1 MHTHTKTSYIN
12 SLQTSA
18 FTVAFSKE
26 FIFILCCFQVY
37 LEGRCEERG
46 DTGKSTK
53 LLSAL
58 IISIQGLTVQD
69 LILQ

>member
-1 MHTHTKTSYIN
+1 MHTQTLYIN

-18 FTVAFSKE
+18 FTITFSKE

-37 LEGRCEERG
+37 LGGRCEEWG
-46 DTGKSTK
+46 DVGKSTK